1 MEIKEIQAHLVKH
14 HLDGWLLADFH
25 GRNNIAVD
33 LLGLAG
39 IVTRRS
45 FYYIPHE
52 GIPTALVH
60 SIERAKFGSVPGV
73 CITYSGYEELEK
85 ELENLLKNAARVAME
100 YSPMGRLPYV
110 GLVDA
115 GSVEL
120 VRGLGVE
127 VVSSAD
133 LAAKFQ
139 AVLNEEQIRSHRTA
153 ARNLIEIKELAF
165 ELISTALADHRR
177 ISEYDV
183 CQFIRQQFSLHN
195 METSSGP
202 VCAVGAR
209 CGDPH
214 YEPAERGSAAIGKN
228 QLILIDLWAKL
239 KGNRSAYADITWM
252 AFPGTKNEIPKKYAE
267 IFSVIVRARDAAVSF
282 LRAHSGKRTVCGYEV
297 DDICRSVVKAAG
309 FGDHFT
315 HRTGHSITA
324 AEHGV
329 GPNIDNL
336 ETEDRRELQEG
347 HLFSIE
353 PGIYSAD
360 YGFRT
365 EIDVLMGH
373 EGPEITTLPLQT
385 EIKALF

>member
-14 HLDGWLLADFH
+14 HLDGWPPADFH

-33 LLGLAG
+33 LLGLTG

-73 CITYSGYEELEK
+73 CITYSGYEELER
-85 ELENLLKNAARVAME
+85 EPAHLLKNAVRVAME
-100 YSPMGRLPYV
+100 YSPTGRLPYV

-120 VRGLGVE
+120 VRRFGVE
-127 VVSSAD
+127 VVSSA
-133 LAAKFQ
+133 
-139 AVLNEEQIRSHRTA
+139 
-153 ARNLIEIKELAF
+153 
-165 ELISTALADHRR
+165 
-177 ISEYDV
+177 
-183 CQFIRQQFSLHN
+183 
-195 METSSGP
+195 
-202 VCAVGAR
+202 
-209 CGDPH
+209 
-214 YEPAERGSAAIGKN
+214 
-228 QLILIDLWAKL
+228 
-239 KGNRSAYADITWM
+239 
-252 AFPGTKNEIPKKYAE
+252 
-267 IFSVIVRARDAAVSF
+267 
-282 LRAHSGKRTVCGYEV
+282 
-297 DDICRSVVKAAG
+297 
-309 FGDHFT
+309 
-315 HRTGHSITA
+315 
-324 AEHGV
+324 EHGA

-336 ETEDRRELQEG
+336 ETEPRQELQEG